1 MSSENR
7 PLLVHIATVPEFFH
21 SFFRGQLEFM
31 EKQGFMVGLICSPG
45 ERAQGFK
52 DWPVR
57 FYPVPIQRRIS
68 PLADIISICRIIRIL
83 RSIRPDIVHVHTS
96 KAGLLGMIAAWIA
109 AVRVKVFTIHGFRW
123 VTKAGAARWLIKFS
137 NRVTC
142 LLADRVFCVSKSNL
156 EFGIDKNICSPDKA
170 KVVCQGSV
178 NGVDAVKR
186 FNPEKEQ
193 NSPAIRK
200 GLGIPENSYV
210 FGFVGRIVRDKGIEE
225 LVTAW
230 RSIRRDFSDAHLMLV
245 GKVESGDP
253 VSKNMLAFLEKDE
266 RVHFTGFCPDVAPY
280 YGAMDAFVL
289 PSYRE
294 GFPVTP
300 LEASAMGLPVIV
312 SNIRGCVDAVVNDKT
327 GILVALGSTIE
338 LEEAMRTIL
347 NDRKM
352 AERLGR
358 NGRKFVLE
366 NFQPEPIWEQL
377 SKEYEALLQ
386 SHPTRQTGLLFF
398 AKRIM
403 DLCLVMGALIISLP
417 LIAVVAIL
425 VWINLGLPVIFR
437 EKRIGKG
444 GKPFW
449 FLKFRT
455 MANERD
461 SEGKLLSDEKRLT
474 SVGRFVRATS
484 LDELPQLV
492 NVVKGEMSL
501 VGPRPLP
508 LKYLERFSAKQAIR
522 HTVLPGITGL
532 TATKYRGRDRSW
544 DEKLE
549 NDVWYVENW
558 NLLLDWKV
566 LLKTFWTTARKSFL
580 NRTGETT
587 SEEFRP

>member
-1 MSSENR
+1 
-7 PLLVHIATVPEFFH
+7 
-21 SFFRGQLEFM
+21 
-31 EKQGFMVGLICSPG
+31 
-45 ERAQGFK
+45 
-52 DWPVR
+52 
-57 FYPVPIQRRIS
+57 
-68 PLADIISICRIIRIL
+68 
-83 RSIRPDIVHVHTS
+83 
-96 KAGLLGMIAAWIA
+96 
-109 AVRVKVFTIHGFRW
+109 
-123 VTKAGAARWLIKFS
+123 
-137 NRVTC
+137 
-142 LLADRVFCVSKSNL
+142 
-156 EFGIDKNICSPDKA
+156 
-170 KVVCQGSV
+170 
-178 NGVDAVKR
+178 
-186 FNPEKEQ
+186 
-193 NSPAIRK
+193 
-200 GLGIPENSYV
+200 
-210 FGFVGRIVRDKGIEE
+210 
-225 LVTAW
+225 
-230 RSIRRDFSDAHLMLV
+230 
-245 GKVESGDP
+245 
-253 VSKNMLAFLEKDE
+253 
-266 RVHFTGFCPDVAPY
+266 
-280 YGAMDAFVL
+280 
-289 PSYRE
+289 
-294 GFPVTP
+294 
-300 LEASAMGLPVIV
+300 
-312 SNIRGCVDAVVNDKT
+312 
-327 GILVALGSTIE
+327 
-338 LEEAMRTIL
+338 
-347 NDRKM
+347 
-352 AERLGR
+352 
-358 NGRKFVLE
+358 
-366 NFQPEPIWEQL
+366 
-377 SKEYEALLQ
+377 
-386 SHPTRQTGLLFF
+386 
-398 AKRIM
+398 
-403 DLCLVMGALIISLP
+403 MGALIISLP